1 LAKLEQELCYYVKL
15 FVIMYANDTALL
27 AKSASNLQ
35 NKVESVPSILH
46 YGNFM
51 N

>member
-1 LAKLEQELCYYVKL
+1 
-15 FVIMYANDTALL
+15 MYANDTALL

-46 YGNFM
+46 QM
-51 N
+51 ET